1 MKTITFTIPT
11 SWKEW
16 RQYLRDKMSARR
28 QHNVN
33 VLWNFV
39 LELEKEVNNGYWVND
54 ISSQMKKHVFTSD
67 FHHAKI
73 VMLYNKA
80 RKELK

>member
-1 MKTITFTIPT
+1 MKTITLTIPT

-16 RQYLRDKMSARR
+16 RQYIKEKKSARR
-28 QHNVN
+28 QHNVK

-39 LELEKEVNNGYWVND
+39 LEIEREVNDNHWAD
-54 ISSQMKKHVFTSD
+54 HITCEMKKHVFTSI